1 MCPCESQQMRELR
14 TEGVV
19 LVEINNLY
27 PELLTID
34 ELILRLE
41 DPQGEISSTRIKDAI
56 NALERSGVVRRNGQV
71 VEPTHAA
78 RRVLEVAFL

>member
-1 MCPCESQQMRELR
+1 MRELR

-19 LVEINNLY
+19 LMEIHNLL
-27 PELLTID
+27 PERLTID
-34 ELILRLE
+34 ELILRLG
-41 DPQGEISSTRIKDAI
+41 DPQSGLSSTEIKDAI

-71 VEPTHAA
+71 VETTHAA